1 MKKNLFLCLFALLG
15 FLSAAAQTT
24 GNKGFKLNVN
34 SGDAYLDCGDITQLN
49 KAGVKEHRK
58 LLFSMDSVK
67 TCLEPLR
74 QKSLL
79 IILIKSETSSA
90 FAEKKPIFA
99 SFVPAV
105 PERVEPLPGDF
116 ASGLCRRIAA
126 GQRSAPYCFGLSS
139 LFGFFEHTGKLFQC
153 DGFQKYGGKILL
165 REVIGCL
172 DICCDCYDFQVC
184 RTGGGDS
191 CPPGVGT
198 PENHSSHSR
207 CRGSQ

>member
-1 MKKNLFLCLFALLG
+1 
-15 FLSAAAQTT
+15 
-24 GNKGFKLNVN
+24 
-34 SGDAYLDCGDITQLN
+34 
-49 KAGVKEHRK
+49 
-58 LLFSMDSVK
+58 MDSVK

-99 SFVPAV
+99 SFMPAV

-172 DICCDCYDFQVC
+172 DICRDCYDFQVC
-184 RTGGGDS
+184 RLR
-191 CPPGVGT
+191 PGMNRRRQFGAVHPRH
-198 PENHSSHSR
+198 PEVR
-207 CRGSQ
+207 QDRIDFFLFQQRQRLLP